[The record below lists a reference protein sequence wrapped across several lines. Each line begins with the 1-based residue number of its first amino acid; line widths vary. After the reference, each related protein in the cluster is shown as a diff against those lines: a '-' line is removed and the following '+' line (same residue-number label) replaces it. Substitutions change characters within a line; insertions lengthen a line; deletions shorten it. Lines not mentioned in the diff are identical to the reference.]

1 MHWNWPPVAFYL
13 SFGGWHWPVYWY
25 GLFFASTFMYG
36 IAFFRTIYR
45 LEGRRPDDVYD
56 LALAVIG
63 GTLVGARLGHVLFYA
78 PDYYLSHPWKILAL
92 HEGGL
97 ASHGAVIG
105 ILVAVWLYSRAKRD
119 QGFLWLCDRIGMAV
133 PLSGCLI
140 RVGNFFNSEIVGKPT
155 DAPWAVIFS
164 RVDAIPRHSVQLYEA
179 ISYLAIFVFQLIYY
193 RRHRGEPP
201 EGELFGRFLVLVF
214 SARFMLE
221 PFKESVTRLD
231 GGWSLSMGQWLSIPG
246 VLVGL
251 VILCWARAIS
261 RRGHL
266 GSEGLH
272 RGRGAQPVREEAM
285 DTDLAGRDVE
295 RFRGGVP

>member
-1 MHWNWPPVAFYL
+1 
-13 SFGGWHWPVYWY
+13 VYWY
-25 GLFFASTFMYG
+25 GLFFASTFVYG
-36 IAFFRTIYR
+36 IALFRTIYR

-78 PDYYLSHPWKILAL
+78 PDYYLSHPWKLLAL

-105 ILVAVWLYSRAKRD
+105 IIAAVWIYSRAKRD
-119 QGFLWLCDRIGMAV
+119 QSFLWLCDRIGMSV
-133 PLSGCLI
+133 PFSGCLI
-140 RVGNFFNSEIVGKPT
+140 RIGNFFNSEIVGKPS
-155 DAPWAVIFS
+155 DVPWAVIFS
-164 RVDAIPRHSVQLYEA
+164 RVDAIPRHPVQIYEA
-179 ISYLAIFVFQLIYY
+179 LSYLAIFVVQLIYY
-193 RRHRGEPP
+193 RHHRGEPP

-221 PFKESVTRLD
+221 PFKESVTRFD

-251 VILCWARAIS
+251 VILAWS
-261 RRGHL
+261 RSTWRSRHL
-266 GSEGLH
+266 GSEGLR
-272 RGRGAQPVREEAM
+272 RGSS
-285 DTDLAGRDVE
+285 E
-295 RFRGGVP
+295 RSSRQGPAAD

>member
-1 MHWNWPPVAFYL
+1 MNWNWPPIAFYL

-25 GLFFASTFMYG
+25 GLFFASTFVYG
-36 IAFFRTIYR
+36 IALFRTIYR

-105 ILVAVWLYSRAKRD
+105 IVAAVWLYSRAKRD
-119 QGFLWLCDRIGMAV
+119 QGFLWLCDRIGMSV

-140 RVGNFFNSEIVGKPT
+140 RIGNFFNSEIVGKPS

-164 RVDAIPRHSVQLYEA
+164 RVDAIPRHPVQLYEA
-179 ISYLAIFVFQLIYY
+179 LCYLAIFVVQLSYY
-193 RRHRGEPP
+193 RHHRGDPP

-214 SARFMLE
+214 SARFVLE
-221 PFKESVTRLD
+221 HFKEHLTRFD
-231 GGWSLSMGQWLSIPG
+231 GSWSLSLGQWLSIPG

-251 VILCWARAIS
+251 IILAWARS
-261 RRGHL
+261 TWRRSHP
-266 GSEGLH
+266 GSEGPP
-272 RGRGAQPVREEAM
+272 RRSNEGSSYKGTAA
-285 DTDLAGRDVE
+285 D
-295 RFRGGVP
+295 